1 LKAYFY
7 FNKIPYHQ
15 KIKLVI
21 RKLSYGARE
30 WWFEFLDFRTRIS
43 IPLIL
48 SWQDLKQSLILRF
61 IQDDYKKI
69 LYRVHKQLDCYYL
82 SFVQPSKIAS
92 KKIMEELSSLQ
103 SKQFQYHNS
112 DNNNIVANINLIVDV
127 LSTNTEEEI
136 KKLLN

>member
-1 LKAYFY
+1 M
-7 FNKIPYHQ
+7 
-15 KIKLVI
+15 
-21 RKLSYGARE
+21 
-30 WWFEFLDFRTRIS
+30 
-43 IPLIL
+43 PLIL

-82 SFVQPSKIAS
+82 PFVQPFKIAS
-92 KKIMEELSSLQ
+92 KKIMEEELSSIQ
-103 SKQFQYHNS
+103 SKQFQYHNN